1 MAEYTPN
8 ERTLLEDLLRAG
20 PQPLDRLTNE
30 AMEMLPSLRQ
40 RGLVTTGSIRVMRQE
55 GADEAV
61 MVDGVMV
68 SDETRSALG
77 PALNAD
83 ATTERYPRSNIK
95 SEYLHVED
103 F

>member
-1 MAEYTPN
+1 MAEYSPT

-20 PQPLDRLTNE
+20 PQPLDRLTDE
-30 AMEMLPSLRQ
+30 ARKMLSPLRD
-40 RGLVTTGSIRVMRQE
+40 RGLVVVGHIRVSGGDNVE
-55 GADEAV
+55 
-61 MVDGVMV
+61 GVMV

-83 ATTERYPRSNIK
+83 ATTERYPHSNIK
-95 SEYLHVED
+95 SEYIHVED